1 MGTWLWVAPPGSTV
15 PTPHHP
21 LSQQGSLDLVLAKT
35 AEASQHW
42 EEVGTTIAVEHKERL
57 QEFGLNPLEM

>member
-1 MGTWLWVAPPGSTV
+1 M
-15 PTPHHP
+15 
-21 LSQQGSLDLVLAKT
+21 LAKT

>member
-1 MGTWLWVAPPGSTV
+1 MWLWVAPPGSMA
-15 PTPHHP
+15 PLPHHP
-21 LSQQGSLDLVLAKT
+21 LFQQGSLDLVLAKM

-57 QEFGLNPLEM
+57 REFGLNPLDI